1 MMEGSFTIFI
11 YCLLIYGGALPTT
24 TLVVKAFSPL
34 IQLPASYTAMK
45 GDIAVSYGLNE
56 SYYLKSFNAMI
67 HLEYLP
73 GDSVLTNK
81 HSTDSSMHLAR

>member
-1 MMEGSFTIFI
+1 MQHTSFQISDLME
-11 YCLLIYGGALPTT
+11 PTKMLCKVDT
-24 TLVVKAFSPL
+24 VLK
-34 IQLPASYTAMK
+34 AMK

>member
-1 MMEGSFTIFI
+1 MMEGSSSIFF
-11 YCLLIYGGALPTT
+11 YCLLIFGGALPT
-24 TLVVKAFSPL
+24 LVVRAFSPL

-73 GDSVLTNK
+73 GDSILTNK